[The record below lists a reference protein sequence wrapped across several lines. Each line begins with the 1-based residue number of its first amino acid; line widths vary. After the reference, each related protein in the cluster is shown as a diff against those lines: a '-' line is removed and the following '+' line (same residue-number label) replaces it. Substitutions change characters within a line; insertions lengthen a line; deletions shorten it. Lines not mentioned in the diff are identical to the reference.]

1 MTDAPYVFAAY
12 GVVAAGLGLY
22 ALSLRRRLAAARRL
36 ADAVG
41 YQARM
46 AAADSSGP
54 LARADT
60 HVT

>member
-1 MTDAPYVFAAY
+1 MTDAPYVLTAY

-22 ALSLRRRLAAARRL
+22 ALILRHRLAAARRL

-41 YQARM
+41 RQARM
-46 AAADSSGP
+46 AATDSSGP
-54 LARADT
+54 RTRADQ